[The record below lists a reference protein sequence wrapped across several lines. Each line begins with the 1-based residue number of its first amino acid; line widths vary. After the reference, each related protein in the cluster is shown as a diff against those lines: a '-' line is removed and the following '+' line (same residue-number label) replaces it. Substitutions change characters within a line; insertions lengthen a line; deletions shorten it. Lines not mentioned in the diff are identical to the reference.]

1 MIIILCGIRETLSRI
16 CFFRIYFGIIFGGI
30 MDIFGFIRETIH
42 EISGTP
48 VEKIKP
54 ESTPKELNLDLFD
67 MQDLVLDAENEFD
80 VCLPE
85 EARIETIG
93 DLAKMIDAA

>member
-1 MIIILCGIRETLSRI
+1 
-16 CFFRIYFGIIFGGI
+16 
-30 MDIFGFIRETIH
+30 MDIFGFIRDTIH
-42 EISGTP
+42 EIAGTP

-67 MQDLVLDAENEFD
+67 MQELVLDAENEFD

-85 EARIETIG
+85 ESKIETIG
-93 DLAKMIDAA
+93 DLERMITAA